1 LKPWRVKSWV
11 IPSSSDD
18 QARAAFVCQMEQV
31 LDVYARPYDS
41 ARPVV
46 CLDET
51 RKQLVNEKRQPFTD
65 SQGTVHVDYEY
76 KREGVAT
83 IYMLCE
89 PLGGYRE
96 VFITGSQDRLNWA
109 RVVGHLVEK
118 VYPEAERIT
127 LVQDN
132 LSAHK
137 VKALY
142 EVYRPERARRIAR
155 KLEIV
160 WTPVHGSWL
169 NIAEIELAV
178 LARQCLSARIADVP
192 TLEKQ
197 VGAWETTRNQMQKG
211 VDWQFTTADARIK
224 LKRLYPS
231 IIT

>member
-1 LKPWRVKSWV
+1 M
-11 IPSSSDD
+11 IPPVGKD

-31 LDVYARPYDS
+31 LDVYARPYDRK
-41 ARPVV
+41 RPVV

-51 RKQLVNEKRQPFTD
+51 RKQLVSEKRQPFTD
-65 SQGTVHVDYEY
+65 AQGEVYVDYEY

-96 VFITGSQDRLNWA
+96 VLITESQDRLNWA
-109 RVVGHLVEK
+109 RVVGHLVEEL
-118 VYPEAERIT
+118 YPEAERIT

-132 LSAHK
+132 LSAHTS
-137 VKALY
+137 KALY
-142 EVYRPERARRIAR
+142 EIYPPERAHRILRR
-155 KLEIV
+155 LEIV

-178 LARQCLSARIADVP
+178 LARQCLSTRIADVP
-192 TLEKQ
+192 TLQKQ
-197 VGAWETTRNQMQKG
+197 VRAWERTRNQMQKG

>member
-1 LKPWRVKSWV
+1 M
-11 IPSSSDD
+11 IPSIGDE

-31 LDVYARPYDS
+31 LDVYARPYDP

-51 RKQLVNEKRQPFTD
+51 RKQLVSEKRWPFTD
-65 SQGTVHVDYEY
+65 SKGEVHLDYEY
-76 KREGVAT
+76 TREGVAT

-96 VFITGSQDRLNWA
+96 VLIHESQDRLNWA
-109 RVVGHLVEK
+109 RVVAHLVEE
-118 VYPEAERIT
+118 VYPEAERVT

-132 LSAHK
+132 LSAHTI
-137 VKALY
+137 KALY
-142 EVYRPERARRIAR
+142 EVYPPERARRIIR
-155 KLEIV
+155 KLELV

-169 NIAEIELAV
+169 NIAELELAV
-178 LARQCLSARIADVP
+178 LSRQCLSTRIADTT
-192 TLEKQ
+192 TLETQ
-197 VGAWETTRNQMQKG
+197 VTAWETTRNQNQKG

-231 IIT
+231 IIA

>member
-1 LKPWRVKSWV
+1 M
-11 IPSSSDD
+11 IPSTEDD
-18 QARAAFVCQMEQV
+18 SARAAFVCQMEQV
-31 LDVYARPYDS
+31 LDVYARPYDR

-51 RKQLVNEKRQPFTD
+51 RKQLVGEKRRPFTD
-65 SQGTVHVDYEY
+65 SRGELHVDYEY

-96 VFITGSQDRLNWA
+96 VLITGSQGRLNWA
-109 RVVGHLVEK
+109 RVVGHLVEE
-118 VYPEAERIT
+118 VYPEAEQIT

-132 LSAHK
+132 LSAHAA
-137 VKALY
+137 KALY
-142 EVYRPERARRIAR
+142 EVYSPERARRILR
-155 KLEIV
+155 KLELV

-169 NIAEIELAV
+169 NVAEVELSV
-178 LARQCLSARIADVP
+178 LARQCLSTRIADRP
-192 TLEKQ
+192 TLEAQ
-197 VGAWETTRNQMQKG
+197 VEAWETARNQTQKG

>member
-1 LKPWRVKSWV
+1 MKPWRVKSWV
-11 IPSSSDD
+11 IPLAGDD

-31 LDVYARPYDS
+31 LDVYARRYDPD
-41 ARPVV
+41 RPVV

-51 RKQLVNEKRQPFTD
+51 RKQLVSEKRQPFTD
-65 SQGTVHVDYEY
+65 SQGAVHVDYEY

-96 VFITGSQDRLNWA
+96 VLIRKSQDRLNWA
-109 RVVGHLVEK
+109 RVVAHLVEE

-132 LSAHK
+132 LSAHTT
-137 VKALY
+137 KALY
-142 EVYRPERARRIAR
+142 EVYPPERARRVAR

-169 NIAEIELAV
+169 NIAELELAV
-178 LARQCLSARIADVP
+178 LSRQCLSTRIADLL
-192 TLEKQ
+192 TLETQ
-197 VGAWETTRNQMQKG
+197 VMAWEMTRNQKQKG
-211 VDWQFTTADARIK
+211 VDWQFTTDDARIK